1 MIYRRGLRVVCQQ
14 RFTSVLQ
21 RLGTRAVGTRSSVK
35 AIPPPAADARLDDQE
50 GRDCGGHRSR
60 DAARTRQRLLH
71 TAARLFAA
79 NGYAATTVREIAHEA
94 DVNAALINRY
104 FASKEGLFEACLTAG
119 SHRIRP
125 FADDGDEDDIATT
138 STRSPCAGRELVGVG
153 MSRCLLL
160 RSSGDDRAEQ
170 SGSTFSRT
178 RRARQHWPAG
188 RRRRRRTTT
197 SRSTPGQPRDRHRS
211 PAIPIWRSRTAC
223 LGNRR

>member
-1 MIYRRGLRVVCQQ
+1 M
-14 RFTSVLQ
+14 
-21 RLGTRAVGTRSSVK
+21 K

-125 FADDGDEDDIATT
+125 FADDGDEDDIAYDLDTLA
-138 STRSPCAGRELVGVG
+138 PMLARELVGVG
-153 MSRCLLL
+153 IEPLLLLL
-160 RSSGDDRAEQ
+160 RSSGDDRAERIRRDILQ
-170 SGSTFSRT
+170 NLGERTAALAGWQAGGDDGLLLHAQLLVSLAIGIAVLRSRSGGPEPLASAT
-178 RRARQHWPAG
+178 AAELAAPLNDVVDALL
-188 RRRRRRTTT
+188 RRR
-197 SRSTPGQPRDRHRS
+197 
-211 PAIPIWRSRTAC
+211 
-223 LGNRR
+223 